1 MISIRKTT
9 LFTLLLLLC
18 LHAGAQEA
26 SPPAEEGPTIP
37 ADEFDRGTPHRSA
50 QGFMTVVDTGD
61 YETAAK
67 YMDLRNL
74 HGSAT
79 ELTGAQLARRLYVI
93 INRANWVDIDD
104 LVDDP
109 AGRRNDNLPDYR
121 DSIGIVLHDGKETRL
136 LMQKV
141 PRGDG
146 VRIWKISNATVSLIP
161 QLYETYGYPEY
172 IEDLRRSLPNSTF
185 LGYELF
191 KWVVVLAV
199 GLFSYVI
206 VFLLALV
213 IRRILGDPKASS
225 HKRIF
230 RFLVLPFGL
239 WVVII
244 AANSTIASLGAG
256 GAAAAALRVSPLPL
270 LITVWMMFAGMNLI
284 REVYANRLRERSR
297 PGAAVLLA
305 PATNAIKM
313 LIVIAAALIYM
324 DKLGI
329 NISTV
334 LAGLGIG
341 GVAVALALQKPM
353 ENVFGAFMLYTQ
365 QPVRV
370 GDFCRV
376 GSSTGTIEE
385 IGLQTTRLRTLANTV
400 IAIPN
405 GRLASEP
412 IDNISVRQKIRFRPI
427 LRLRY
432 DTTPEQLRQILQ
444 GIRNLFKTHEQVLP
458 DSQRVRFHE
467 IADDALLVEANAYV
481 NTTDWARYLEL
492 AEDLNI
498 SILEIVAAAGT
509 SLSLPARTLHVEQ
522 SAGVDK
528 AALI

>member
-1 MISIRKTT
+1 MNPFLV
-9 LFTLLLLLC
+9 LFLLVC
-18 LHAGAQEA
+18 LQAGAQETA
-26 SPPAEEGPTIP
+26 PPAEEAPIIP

-67 YMDLRNL
+67 YLDLRNL

-93 INRANWVDIDD
+93 VNRANWLDIDD
-104 LVDDP
+104 LIDDP

-146 VRIWKISNATVSLIP
+146 VRIWKVSNATVSLIP

-191 KWVVVLAV
+191 KWVILVAV

-206 VFLLALV
+206 IFLLALA
-213 IRRILGDPKASS
+213 IRRFLGDSNAPS
-225 HKRIF
+225 HRRTF

-239 WVVII
+239 WVIII
-244 AANSTIASLGAG
+244 AVNSTATSLGAG
-256 GAAAAALRVSPLPL
+256 ETATAIQQVTPLPI
-270 LITVWMMFAGMNLI
+270 LITVWMIFAGMNLFSDI
-284 REVYANRLRERSR
+284 YANRLRDRDR
-297 PGAAVLLA
+297 PGAAVLLN
-305 PATNAIKM
+305 PATNAVKL
-313 LIVIAAALIYM
+313 LIVVAAILIYM

-353 ENVFGAFMLYTQ
+353 ENVFGAFMLFTQ
-365 QPVRV
+365 QAVRV

-376 GSSTGTIEE
+376 GTETGTVEE

-405 GRLASEP
+405 ARLANEP
-412 IDNISVRQKIRFRPI
+412 IDNISARKKIRFRPTV
-427 LRLRY
+427 RLRY
-432 DTTPEQLRQILQ
+432 DTTPEQLQQVLE
-444 GIRNLFKTHEQVLP
+444 GIRDLFSSHEHVLP
-458 DSQRVRFHE
+458 DSQRVRFYE
-467 IADDALLVEANAYV
+467 IADDALLIEANAYV
-481 NTTDWARYLEL
+481 DTTDWARYLEL
-492 AEDLNI
+492 AEELNI
-498 SILEIVAAAGT
+498 GILDIVAAAGT

-528 AALI
+528 AAFI